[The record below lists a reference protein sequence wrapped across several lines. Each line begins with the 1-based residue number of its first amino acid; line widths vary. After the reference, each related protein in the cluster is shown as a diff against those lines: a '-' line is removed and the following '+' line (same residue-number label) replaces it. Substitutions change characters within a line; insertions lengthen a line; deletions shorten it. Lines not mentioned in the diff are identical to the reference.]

1 MRSSLKPLK
10 KGENGLKGSPTHR
23 AELQFIE
30 KHISVGHS
38 VLIHCLAGAHRAGT
52 CGVAYLMWKTGMG
65 VDDAIAVAK
74 NCRPVISPFATLLAL
89 LRNLEKDLVATNAKF
104 KKVSSDGDSSRL

>member
-1 MRSSLKPLK
+1 
-10 KGENGLKGSPTHR
+10 
-23 AELQFIE
+23 
-30 KHISVGHS
+30 
-38 VLIHCLAGAHRAGT
+38 
-52 CGVAYLMWKTGMG
+52 MG